1 MGQIY
6 HQAPKVIIWLG
17 DEDQDVKRVFA
28 FIRTIALLDEENI
41 TAAEVQ
47 NTLRN
52 IWDAKYGDSASR
64 SISPHPLL
72 TSSQTI
78 HGLQSAGFCNKP
90 LWQGL

>member
-6 HQAPKVIIWLG
+6 HHAPKVIIWLS

-47 NTLRN
+47 
-52 IWDAKYGDSASR
+52 KYPA
-64 SISPHPLL
+64 
-72 TSSQTI
+72 
-78 HGLQSAGFCNKP
+78 
-90 LWQGL
+90 